1 MQFVFELLIVR
12 LAASMI
18 GALIGA
24 LISKPISNSLLS
36 SEIKSSM
43 NSSEKIKGNF
53 GGQEDDNNPFEKVG
67 RGAPNIQAYDSIVAV
82 VSRSAYIFLSAIAIS
97 LL

>member
-1 MQFVFELLIVR
+1 MV
-12 LAASMI
+12 

-36 SEIKSSM
+36 SENKSSM

-53 GGQEDDNNPFEKVG
+53 GRP
-67 RGAPNIQAYDSIVAV
+67 RGFDFGVITYLKQ
-82 VSRSAYIFLSAIAIS
+82 
-97 LL
+97 